1 MNKDIF
7 YLLLPIHILA
17 LILLSISNFNL
28 LLFFIGWFT
37 IGCIGLEIG
46 LHRYFSHKSFKLT
59 KFLENVLATI
69 SIFAAQGGPLWWSSS
84 HSHHHKFTDTDKDIH
99 SPVQGK
105 FFSFIGWYFKSNNVK
120 IKKSILLK
128 NQYLKY
134 IHKNHIKIYW
144 TTIIPC
150 TLFLPEIT
158 LNLFLLPA
166 IISFWGVNL
175 VNLLCH
181 YDFFGYRNYNTNDNS
196 RNINWLSFL
205 TWGLALHNNHHRNP
219 NCYNFRNK
227 SKEIDI
233 SGFIIKKIFL
243 RYMEN

>member
-105 FFSFIGWYFKSNNVK
+105 FFSFIGWYFKFNNVK

-144 TTIIPC
+144 ITIIPC

-166 IISFWGVNL
+166 IISFWGVNF
-175 VNLLCH
+175 VNYLCH
-181 YDFFGYRNYNTNDNS
+181 NKAFGYRNYDTKDNS
-196 RNINWLSFL
+196 RNLNWLSLF
-205 TWGLALHNNHHRNP
+205 TWGLALHNNHH
-219 NCYNFRNK
+219 YNQ
-227 SKEIDI
+227 SKFYLTVKWWEIDL
-233 SGFIIKKIFL
+233 SGIVIYLFLKIIK
-243 RYMEN
+243 